1 MKVKILLLLYM
12 VVISTSCNNTRSIEE
27 LYKLY
32 ERELIKGNTKNAET
46 ALDEIIKKDKS
57 IKYIKLKIPFL
68 ISACKKEEALKN
80 IDLILKE
87 ESTNYELLFL
97 IILLTKNNSVK
108 TNSILKMKEIISSN
122 IKNKSYGREK
132 EIMYIIFIDKIQD
145 IKNNNFL
152 YTLKLSN
159 QEKEVLNIY
168 KDISKK
174 EIENIIPSC

>member
-97 IILLTKNNSVK
+97 KILLTKNNSVK
-108 TNSILKMKEIISSN
+108 TNSIL
-122 IKNKSYGREK
+122 
-132 EIMYIIFIDKIQD
+132 

>member
-1 MKVKILLLLYM
+1 
-12 VVISTSCNNTRSIEE
+12 
-27 LYKLY
+27 
-32 ERELIKGNTKNAET
+32 
-46 ALDEIIKKDKS
+46 
-57 IKYIKLKIPFL
+57 
-68 ISACKKEEALKN
+68 
-80 IDLILKE
+80 
-87 ESTNYELLFL
+87 
-97 IILLTKNNSVK
+97 
-108 TNSILKMKEIISSN
+108 MKEIISSN

>member
-68 ISACKKEEALKN
+68 ISACKEE
-80 IDLILKE
+80 
-87 ESTNYELLFL
+87 
-97 IILLTKNNSVK
+97 
-108 TNSILKMKEIISSN
+108 
-122 IKNKSYGREK
+122 
-132 EIMYIIFIDKIQD
+132 
-145 IKNNNFL
+145 
-152 YTLKLSN
+152 
-159 QEKEVLNIY
+159 
-168 KDISKK
+168 
-174 EIENIIPSC
+174 